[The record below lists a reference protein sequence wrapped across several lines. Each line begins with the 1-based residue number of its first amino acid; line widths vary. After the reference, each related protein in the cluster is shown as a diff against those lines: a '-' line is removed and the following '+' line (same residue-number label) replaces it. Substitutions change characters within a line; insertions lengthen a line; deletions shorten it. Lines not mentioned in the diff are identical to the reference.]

1 MSARRRD
8 DCRGADA
15 CGAARRIR
23 LRAGFT
29 LVELIIASVV
39 TAMVAATAIAVVEGF
54 RQAAAMQAARSE
66 TIVRAAGVQAHMAQ
80 LALRSRMTLELSPE
94 RILLWTPAESLANS
108 GEGSE
113 AAFDRIDLDEDELHW
128 LALEQ
133 EADGTWTLVEYTP
146 RAEAVAGED
155 VFFTDDTAYWADLF
169 ASLREREALVRA
181 PLATRLAP
189 PRRMA
194 GGQGAGGQAALAEL
208 DAPAFMT
215 LEDSVCD
222 NRGFSVEFALT
233 ARDIDGTEDESMR
246 TDVRIAG
253 LLAFFDQHPICLED
267 SP

>member
-1 MSARRRD
+1 MSTRR
-8 DCRGADA
+8 AA
-15 CGAARRIR
+15 TCGAACGGSRR
-23 LRAGFT
+23 AFT

-80 LALRSRMTLELSPE
+80 LALKSRMTLELSPE
-94 RILLWTPAESLANS
+94 RILLWTPAESLSNS

-113 AAFDRIDLDEDELHW
+113 TAFDRIDLDEDELHW

-133 EADGTWTLVEYTP
+133 EPDGTWTLVEYTP
-146 RAEAVAGED
+146 RAEVVAGED
-155 VFFTDDTAYWADLF
+155 VFFTNDTSYWADLF
-169 ASLREREALVRA
+169 ANLREREALVRA

-189 PRRMA
+189 PRRMV
-194 GGQGAGGQAALAEL
+194 GEQGALTAL

-215 LEDSVCD
+215 LEPTVCD

-246 TDVRIAG
+246 TDVRITG
-253 LLAFFDQHPICLED
+253 LLAFFDQHPICVED
-267 SP
+267 GQ

>member
-1 MSARRRD
+1 MTRCRRVGLCAGARPPRPHGRR
-8 DCRGADA
+8 A
-15 CGAARRIR
+15 
-23 LRAGFT
+23 FT

-80 LALRSRMTLELSPE
+80 LALKSRMTLELSPE
-94 RILLWTPAESLANS
+94 RILLWTPAESLSNS

-133 EADGTWTLVEYTP
+133 DDDGSWTLVEYTP
-146 RAEAVAGED
+146 REESVAGQD
-155 VFFTDDTAYWADLF
+155 VFFTSDTSFWSDLF
-169 ASLREREALVRA
+169 ASLRERDALARA
-181 PLATRLAP
+181 PLASRLAA
-189 PRRMA
+189 PRRM
-194 GGQGAGGQAALAEL
+194 GGLDGATVPL
-208 DAPAFMT
+208 DAPAFRT
-215 LEDSVCD
+215 LEPTVCD

-233 ARDIDGTEDESMR
+233 SRDADGTEDESLR
-246 TDVRIAG
+246 TDVRITG

-267 SP
+267 GQ

>member
-1 MSARRRD
+1 MSARGIGR
-8 DCRGADA
+8 CRG
-15 CGAARRIR
+15 
-23 LRAGFT
+23 GFT

-54 RQAAAMQAARSE
+54 RQAASMQAARSE

-80 LALRSRMTLELSPE
+80 LALKSRMTLELSPE

-128 LALEQ
+128 LALEP

-155 VFFTDDTAYWADLF
+155 VFFTNDTSYWADLF
-169 ASLREREALVRA
+169 VSLGERDALVRA
-181 PLATRLAP
+181 PLASRLAA
-189 PRRMA
+189 PRRMS
-194 GGQGAGGQAALAEL
+194 GGQGGAGAQVALSEL

-215 LEDSVCD
+215 LEPTVCD

-246 TDVRIAG
+246 TDVRITG
-253 LLAFFDQHPICLED
+253 LLAFFDKHPICLED
-267 SP
+267 EQ

>member
-1 MSARRRD
+1 MSTRRR
-8 DCRGADA
+8 AA
-15 CGAARRIR
+15 TYGAACDGSRR
-23 LRAGFT
+23 AFT
-29 LVELIIASVV
+29 LIELIIASVV

-80 LALRSRMTLELSPE
+80 LALKSRMTLELSPE
-94 RILLWTPAESLANS
+94 RILLWTPAESLSNS

-133 EADGTWTLVEYTP
+133 ESDGTWTLIEYTP
-146 RAEAVAGED
+146 RANVVAGED
-155 VFFTDDTAYWADLF
+155 VFFTNDTLYWADLF

-181 PLATRLAP
+181 PLATRLAA
-189 PRRMA
+189 PRRMV
-194 GGQGAGGQAALAEL
+194 GEQGALAAL

-215 LEDSVCD
+215 LEPTVCE

-246 TDVRIAG
+246 TDVRITG

-267 SP
+267 GQ

>member
-1 MSARRRD
+1 MSARRR
-8 DCRGADA
+8 A
-15 CGAARRIR
+15 
-23 LRAGFT
+23 FT

-80 LALRSRMTLELSPE
+80 LALKSRMTLELSPE
-94 RILLWTPAESLANS
+94 RILLWTPAESLSNS

-133 EADGTWTLVEYTP
+133 ESDGTWTLAEYTP
-146 RAEAVAGED
+146 RTEAVAGQD
-155 VFFTDDTAYWADLF
+155 VFFTQDTSYWADLF
-169 ASLREREALVRA
+169 GSLRERDALVRA
-181 PLATRLAP
+181 PLATRLAA

-194 GGQGAGGQAALAEL
+194 GAQGGIAAI
-208 DAPAFMT
+208 DAPTFMT
-215 LEDSVCD
+215 LEPTVCD

-233 ARDIDGTEDESMR
+233 ARDIDGTDDESMR
-246 TDVRIAG
+246 TDVRITG
-253 LLAFFDQHPICLED
+253 LLAFFDRHPICVED
-267 SP
+267 GQ

>member
-1 MSARRRD
+1 MRVSARTPTEVRRV
-8 DCRGADA
+8 RAVRN
-15 CGAARRIR
+15 RRT
-23 LRAGFT
+23 GFT

-39 TAMVAATAIAVVEGF
+39 TAIVAATAIAVVEGF
-54 RQAAAMQAARSE
+54 RQAASMQAARSE

-128 LALEQ
+128 LVLEP
-133 EADGTWTLVEYTP
+133 EPDGAWTLVEYTP
-146 RAEAVAGED
+146 RTEMVAGED
-155 VFFTDDTAYWADLF
+155 VFFTSDTSYWADLF
-169 ASLREREALVRA
+169 ANLRERDALVRA
-181 PLATRLAP
+181 PLATRLAA
-189 PRRMA
+189 PRRMS
-194 GGQGAGGQAALAEL
+194 GGQAGAGGQVALDAL

-246 TDVRIAG
+246 TDVRITG

-267 SP
+267 SQ

>member
-1 MSARRRD
+1 
-8 DCRGADA
+8 
-15 CGAARRIR
+15 
-23 LRAGFT
+23 
-29 LVELIIASVV
+29 VELIIASVV

-80 LALRSRMTLELSPE
+80 LALKSRMTLELSPE
-94 RILLWTPAESLANS
+94 RILLWTPAESLSNS

-146 RAEAVAGED
+146 RQEAVAGQD
-155 VFFTDDTAYWADLF
+155 VFFTNDMSYWADLF
-169 ASLREREALVRA
+169 ASLRERDALARA
-181 PLATRLAP
+181 PLASRLAP
-189 PRRMA
+189 PRRM
-194 GGQGAGGQAALAEL
+194 GGLEGAPVPLST
-208 DAPAFMT
+208 PAFQT
-215 LEDSVCD
+215 LEPTVCD

-233 ARDIDGTEDESMR
+233 ARDADGTEDESMR
-246 TDVRIAG
+246 TDVRITG

-267 SP
+267 GQ